1 MQTVGSEPT
10 KIDPPTATASVA
22 TAERPRSVF
31 GRPRDVSRSDSNP
44 KSRSGSVVF
53 GSGFS
58 DAADRKSPGPG
69 SRSVSRAASMVF
81 GRGDTSVKSRP
92 ASPAPALPLPLPL
105 AEPFDV
111 SDVTKQAPGTPGV
124 LPGLSDR
131 RREAWEDDDAEVGQA
146 VWRHEDGR
154 LGVLPSPSV
163 QESVGAGRK
172 GSWIGEPVVTPL
184 EELRGEEDAADAEQS
199 AGRDGA
205 NWILPSAAAAAKE
218 DAPAQEATQLEQPAQ
233 AVPTTTEPPTADT
246 ALPTTLDLA
255 ARRSSLE
262 PVKNRD
268 LSSRNNKRGS
278 TSYTLPSPP
287 MARPPPERKFS
298 ALDELPSQQRRRQFT
313 PSATPRKMSLV
324 GGEAADPLRS
334 LGATPAY
341 TSQAD
346 ADQAGHESAVI
357 ASPTRQPKTSRPAT
371 PSNWEKLSFISPSK
385 KAGDASSRRSSV
397 SSLGNPESHDTI
409 VKSGAAS
416 KRHSVIGML
425 DSSTGEVGAPL
436 DQRRSVSPLPVEP
449 SVTESRGPTFV
460 PYAMP
465 PNGSPQT
472 ADFTNRN
479 YQPSQPREQRPVSY
493 MAHSRKSSAVSYQD
507 VVNMQ
512 QANKRYSIG
521 GGGVPAD
528 YPVPGAVV
536 YQQQPA
542 QPRSRAPSLA
552 PSRAPSLG
560 HPPSEYDRLRSP
572 QPGDA
577 DIMVGDTTSRRSS
590 GYFYG
595 PDVSTGALGAIPSP
609 SKIDDNY
616 NALVHP
622 QGPEEAEVVTPL
634 EQPEQQQPQKKRKS
648 GIMDSFR
655 RASSFHS
662 NANNSSRPSSHGS
675 LPLAVVAA
683 NNSTEFSLAKTK
695 TLKKPQRAPSSAVE
709 PPKNKRFSTLGSI
722 FRRSSSQ
729 ASPRVSGPV
738 ERQTPSSSQQAV
750 AADTPPRESKK
761 LRKSQPMSSQPQQ
774 PQQQQYPQRPPS
786 HYAGPPPGNYAAYE
800 AMMRQQSPPGTSPGQ
815 SVPSQYWQ
823 QQQQPTS
830 AEPEMMSSPYQQRPA
845 GYYQQGPPPGQYQQ
859 HQSSQPNSR
868 THSLV
873 GSPVAEHSPPSEY
886 YGAASTQPSAVYG
899 QQPTSPSP
907 GQPRPQV
914 RRLHSEGY
922 RRRDTVPG
930 IPEAHSPVNSS
941 GPDGQGAIG
950 VAQVSPQRVVASPA
964 RPTVTTR
971 QSSNYSQASVMVSP
985 VASQAPDNFP
995 QAPGRQDY
1003 QTQYWQHQHQNQGQ
1017 PTRGAQALP
1026 PLQTQP
1032 QPIRQQ
1038 SGGVG
1043 SIDQE
1048 VARSPALDYQHHQ
1061 QAPWSISLPQGAE
1074 NSSIPNRNSFAQQQ
1088 APAQQ
1093 EQQYRMGPPAA
1104 ARGAVRSPP
1113 PTAPRYQDQYSAMT
1127 PYHFVAPQQIQNT
1140 PPRNEQRSSSHYGE
1154 QVSSPVEYSAPPP
1167 QEQAFTPAQH
1177 YQNAYGAPR
1186 PQQQQRSQS
1195 QTTQTRY
1202 YGQQQQQG
1210 GGGPRPQQQQQYQ
1223 QQQEALPLSYQ
1234 RSPSG
1239 YSGRRDDAAVSEAE
1253 LMSMNA
1259 HAHMRGASYPG
1270 QEWVPG
1276 RN

>member
-1 MQTVGSEPT
+1 M
-10 KIDPPTATASVA
+10 
-22 TAERPRSVF
+22 
-31 GRPRDVSRSDSNP
+31 
-44 KSRSGSVVF
+44 VF
-53 GSGFS
+53 GSGFG
-58 DAADRKSPGPG
+58 DTADRKSPGPG

-92 ASPAPALPLPLPL
+92 ASPAPALPLALPLPL
-105 AEPFDV
+105 PLPFAEPLDV
-111 SDVTKQAPGTPGV
+111 SDATKQAPGTPGV

-184 EELRGEEDAADAEQS
+184 EELRGEEDAAAAEQS
-199 AGRDGA
+199 AARDGA
-205 NWILPSAAAAAKE
+205 DWKLPSAADTAKK
-218 DAPAQEATQLEQPAQ
+218 DVPVQEATQLEQPAQ
-233 AVPTTTEPPTADT
+233 AVPTTTEPPTTDT
-246 ALPTTLDLA
+246 ALPATLDPA

-268 LSSRNNKRGS
+268 LSSRNDERGS

-298 ALDELPSQQRRRQFT
+298 ALDELPSQQRRRQYT
-313 PSATPRKMSLV
+313 PSATPRKMSLA
-324 GGEAADPLRS
+324 GGETADPLPS

-341 TSQAD
+341 SSQVG
-346 ADQAGHESAVI
+346 ADQTGNESAII

-371 PSNWEKLSFISPSK
+371 PANWEKLSFISPSK

-409 VKSGAAS
+409 IKSGAAS

-425 DSSTGEVGAPL
+425 DSSAGEVGAPL
-436 DQRRSVSPLPVEP
+436 DQRRSVSPLPLEP
-449 SVTESRGPTFV
+449 TVTESRGQTFV

-472 ADFTNRN
+472 ADFMNRN
-479 YQPSQPREQRPVSY
+479 YQPSQSRPVSY
-493 MAHSRKSSAVSYQD
+493 MAHSRKSSAVSHQD

-512 QANKRYSIG
+512 QANKRYSMG
-521 GGGVPAD
+521 GGGVSAD
-528 YPVPGAVV
+528 YPIPGAAV
-536 YQQQPA
+536 YQQQT
-542 QPRSRAPSLA
+542 RSRAPSLA

-572 QPGDA
+572 QPGDGE
-577 DIMVGDTTSRRSS
+577 IMVGDPSSRRSS
-590 GYFYG
+590 GYFHG
-595 PDVSTGALGAIPSP
+595 PDMSTGALGAIPSP

-622 QGPEEAEVVTPL
+622 QGSAEVVTPL
-634 EQPEQQQPQKKRKS
+634 EQPEQQQQPQKKRKS

-683 NNSTEFSLAKTK
+683 NISNEFSLAKTK

-738 ERQTPSSSQQAV
+738 ERQTPSSSQQTV
-750 AADTPPRESKK
+750 AAATPPRESKK
-761 LRKSQPMSSQPQQ
+761 LRKSQPMSSQPLQ

-800 AMMRQQSPPGTSPGQ
+800 AMMRQQAPPGTSPGQ

-823 QQQQPTS
+823 QQQQQQPTYS
-830 AEPEMMSSPYQQRPA
+830 EPEMMSSPYQQRPA
-845 GYYQQGPPPGQYQQ
+845 GYYQQGPPQGQYQQ

-886 YGAASTQPSAVYG
+886 YGAASPSAVYG
-899 QQPTSPSP
+899 QPTSPSP

-930 IPEAHSPVNSS
+930 IPEANSPVNSS
-941 GPDGQGAIG
+941 EPDGQSEIG

-985 VASQAPDNFP
+985 VASQTPDNFP

-1003 QTQYWQHQHQNQGQ
+1003 QTQYWQHQHQQQNQ
-1017 PTRGAQALP
+1017 PTRSSQALP

-1032 QPIRQQ
+1032 QPVRQQ

-1043 SIDQE
+1043 SIDHE

-1061 QAPWSISLPQGAE
+1061 QAPWSISLPQQSAE
-1074 NSSIPNRNSFAQQQ
+1074 TSSIPNRNSFAQQQ
-1088 APAQQ
+1088 QAPLARSPPPPQ

-1113 PTAPRYQDQYSAMT
+1113 PPPAPRYQDQYSAMT
-1127 PYHFVAPQQIQNT
+1127 PYHFVPPQQIQNT
-1140 PPRNEQRSSSHYGE
+1140 PPRNEQRSSHYGE
-1154 QVSSPVEYSAPPP
+1154 QVSSPVEHSAPPP

-1186 PQQQQRSQS
+1186 PQQPQQQQRSQTA
-1195 QTTQTRY
+1195 QARY
-1202 YGQQQQQG
+1202 YNQQQQQQQGG
-1210 GGGPRPQQQQQYQ
+1210 GGGPRPQQQQQQY

-1253 LMSMNA
+1253 LMSMNNPR
-1259 HAHMRGASYPG
+1259 AHMRGASYPG

-1276 RN
+1276 R